1 MKDRETILAD
11 MRARSKRLREADP
24 EAYRSNR
31 RQHYAANR
39 GTIRAQQAASYD
51 RNRDKHLTRE
61 KVQRAANPERAA
73 LSLAKRILA
82 RQTELRIRDIPDE
95 LAAVKV
101 MQLEIHRAIRAQAT
115 EA

>member
-1 MKDRETILAD
+1 MLAK
-11 MRARSKRLREADP
+11 MRARARRLREADP
-24 EAYRSNR
+24 EAYRANR

-39 GTIRAQQAASYD
+39 ETIRGQQCASYQ
-51 RNRDKHLTRE
+51 RSRGKHLARE
-61 KVQRAANPERAA
+61 KLQRAANPERAA

-101 MQLEIHRAIRAQAT
+101 VQLEINRVLRDQEGKA
-115 EA
+115 